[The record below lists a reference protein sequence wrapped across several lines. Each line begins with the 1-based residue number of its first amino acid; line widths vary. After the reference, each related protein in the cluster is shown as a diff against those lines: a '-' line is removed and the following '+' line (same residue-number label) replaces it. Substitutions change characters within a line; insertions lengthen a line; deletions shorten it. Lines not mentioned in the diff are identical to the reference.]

1 MRNINVA
8 GLFYSLKF
16 KSVVFTYLNSKKI
29 NKNDQKLLELRKRA
43 VKEKTKLLETKE
55 AKENSDT
62 QTAKSMVRLEIS
74 ISYMTQQ
81 KLWSLYIHGS
91 DLSGQTSIFDV
102 VFVYPSLF

>member
-1 MRNINVA
+1 M
-8 GLFYSLKF
+8 KF
-16 KSVVFTYLNSKKI
+16 KSAVFTYLNSKKI

-55 AKENSDT
+55 VKENLDT

-74 ISYMTQQ
+74 MLHDRQQ

-91 DLSGQTSIFDV
+91 DLSGPTSIFGV
-102 VFVYPSLF
+102 VFEYPSLF